1 MGRSSIPG
9 GGGYVELDFKGVGE
23 LLRSSAI
30 VSELEARMRRV
41 QSALPGSMI
50 QTSSSGRR
58 ARVKVMRGSDFE
70 EANTGELGRALD
82 LAGGLRG
89 TKVKTNK
96 PKARRA

>member
-1 MGRSSIPG
+1 
-9 GGGYVELDFKGVGE
+9 
-23 LLRSSAI
+23 
-30 VSELEARMRRV
+30 
-41 QSALPGSMI
+41 MI